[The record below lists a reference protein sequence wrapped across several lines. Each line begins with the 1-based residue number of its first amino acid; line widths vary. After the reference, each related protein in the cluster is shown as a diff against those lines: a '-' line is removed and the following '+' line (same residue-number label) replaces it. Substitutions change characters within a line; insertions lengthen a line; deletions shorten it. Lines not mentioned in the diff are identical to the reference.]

1 LLARLLALRSSRVTC
16 NKQPTTNNNQQ
27 QVKQVDSL
35 AGQARGML
43 KGMAHRANRKK
54 TMMRFL
60 MVLMLGAVLV
70 ALYYV
75 LAD

>member
-1 LLARLLALRSSRVTC
+1 
-16 NKQPTTNNNQQ
+16 
-27 QVKQVDSL
+27 VKQVDSL

-43 KGMAHRANRKK
+43 KGMAHRENRKK

-75 LAD
+75 IAD